1 MPQVEV
7 IGKDSKSVGKAEL
20 PDSIFG
26 VEVKRGL
33 LHEVVRNHN
42 ANKRQGTACTKT
54 KGLVRGGGRKPFKQK
69 GTGRARQGSNRSP
82 LMKGGGTVFGPQPR
96 DYSYRLPKKV
106 KWLALSSAL
115 TAKLNDGEVMV
126 VDNLS
131 VAEPKTKLVKGILD
145 GLGLTKN
152 VLMIVPE
159 KDAALE
165 LAVRN
170 IPKVHVARVGELN
183 VASII
188 KHEKLLIAK
197 DAIKRMEEA
206 YLG

>member
-7 IGKDSKSVGKAEL
+7 IGKDSKSVGKADL

-26 VEVKRGL
+26 VKVKRGL

-96 DYSYRLPKKV
+96 DYSYKLPKKV

-115 TAKLNDGEVMV
+115 TAKLNDGEVIV
-126 VDNLS
+126 VDSLS
-131 VAEPKTKLVKGILD
+131 VAEPKTKLVKGMLD

-183 VASII
+183 AASII

>member
-7 IGKDSKSVGKAEL
+7 IGKDSKSVGKADL

-82 LMKGGGTVFGPQPR
+82 LLRGGGTVFGPQPR
-96 DYSYRLPKKV
+96 DYSYKLPKKV

-115 TAKLNDGEVMV
+115 TAKLIDGEVMV
-126 VDNLS
+126 VDSLS
-131 VAEPKTKLVKGILD
+131 VAEPKTKLVKGMLD

-152 VLMIVPE
+152 VLLIVPE
-159 KDAALE
+159 KDAVLE

-183 VASII
+183 VASIL

>member
-1 MPQVEV
+1 MPKVEV
-7 IGKDSKSVGKAEL
+7 IGKENKSVGQADL

-26 VEVKRGL
+26 VEVKIGL
-33 LHEVVRNHN
+33 LHEVVRNQN
-42 ANKRQGTACTKT
+42 ANRRQGTACTKT
-54 KGLVRGGGRKPFKQK
+54 KGLVSGGGRKPFKQK

-82 LMKGGGTVFGPQPR
+82 LMRGGGTVFGPQPR
-96 DYSYRLPKKV
+96 DYSYKLPKKV

-126 VDNLS
+126 VDNLTVS
-131 VAEPKTKLVKGILD
+131 EPKTKLVKGMLES
-145 GLGLTKN
+145 LGLKNNVLLIIPEKN
-152 VLMIVPE
+152 V
-159 KDAALE
+159 DLE

-183 VASII
+183 VSSVL
-188 KHEKLLIAK
+188 KHEKLIIAK

>member
-7 IGKDSKSVGKAEL
+7 IGKDSKSVGKADL

-26 VEVKRGL
+26 VKVKRGL

-82 LMKGGGTVFGPQPR
+82 LMRGGGTVFGPQPR
-96 DYSYRLPKKV
+96 DYSYKLPKKV

-115 TAKLNDGEVMV
+115 TAKLNDGEVIV
-126 VDNLS
+126 VDSLS
-131 VAEPKTKLVKGILD
+131 VAEPKTKLVKGMLD

-183 VASII
+183 AASII

>member
-1 MPQVEV
+1 M
-7 IGKDSKSVGKAEL
+7 
-20 PDSIFG
+20 
-26 VEVKRGL
+26 R
-33 LHEVVRNHN
+33 
-42 ANKRQGTACTKT
+42 
-54 KGLVRGGGRKPFKQK
+54 
-69 GTGRARQGSNRSP
+69 
-82 LMKGGGTVFGPQPR
+82 GGGTVFGPQPR
-96 DYSYRLPKKV
+96 DYSYKLPKKV

-126 VDNLS
+126 VDSLS
-131 VAEPKTKLVKGILD
+131 VAEPKTKLVKGMLD

-183 VASII
+183 AASII

>member
-7 IGKDSKSVGKAEL
+7 IGKDSKSVGKADL

-26 VEVKRGL
+26 VEVKIGL

-96 DYSYRLPKKV
+96 DYSYKLPKKV

-126 VDNLS
+126 VDSLS
-131 VAEPKTKLVKGILD
+131 VSEPKTKLVKGMLD

-183 VASII
+183 AASII

>member
-7 IGKDSKSVGKAEL
+7 IGKDSKSVGKADL

-42 ANKRQGTACTKT
+42 ANKRQGTASTKT

-82 LMKGGGTVFGPQPR
+82 LMRGGGTVFGPQPR
-96 DYSYRLPKKV
+96 DYSYKLPKKV

-126 VDNLS
+126 VDSLS
-131 VAEPKTKLVKGILD
+131 VAEPKTKLVKGMLD

-183 VASII
+183 AASII

>member
-7 IGKDSKSVGKAEL
+7 IGKDSKSVGKADL

-69 GTGRARQGSNRSP
+69 GTGRARLGSNRSP
-82 LMKGGGTVFGPQPR
+82 LMRGGGTVFGPQPR
-96 DYSYRLPKKV
+96 DYSYKLPKKV

-115 TAKLNDGEVMV
+115 TAKLIDGEVMV
-126 VDNLS
+126 VDSLS
-131 VAEPKTKLVKGILD
+131 VAEPKTKLVKGMLD

-152 VLMIVPE
+152 VLLIVPE
-159 KDAALE
+159 KDAVLE
-165 LAVRN
+165 MAVRN

>member
-7 IGKDSKSVGKAEL
+7 IGEDSKSVGKADL
-20 PDSIFG
+20 PESIFG

-69 GTGRARQGSNRSP
+69 GTGRARQGSIRSP
-82 LMKGGGTVFGPQPR
+82 LMRGGGTVFGPQPR
-96 DYSYRLPKKV
+96 DYSYKLPKKV

-115 TAKLNDGEVMV
+115 TAKLNDGEVLV
-126 VDNLS
+126 VDKLS
-131 VAEPKTKLVKGILD
+131 VAEPKTKLVKGMLEGM
-145 GLGLTKN
+145 GLSKS
-152 VLMIVPE
+152 VLLIIPE

-170 IPKVHVARVGELN
+170 IPKVNVARVGELN

>member
-7 IGKDSKSVGKAEL
+7 IGKDSKSVGKADL

-82 LMKGGGTVFGPQPR
+82 LLRGGGTVFGP
-96 DYSYRLPKKV
+96 SAKRLLVQAAQESKMARSQ
-106 KWLALSSAL
+106 LC
-115 TAKLNDGEVMV
+115 
-126 VDNLS
+126 VDS
-131 VAEPKTKLVKGILD
+131 KT
-145 GLGLTKN
+145 
-152 VLMIVPE
+152 
-159 KDAALE
+159 
-165 LAVRN
+165 
-170 IPKVHVARVGELN
+170 
-183 VASII
+183 
-188 KHEKLLIAK
+188 
-197 DAIKRMEEA
+197 
-206 YLG
+206 Y